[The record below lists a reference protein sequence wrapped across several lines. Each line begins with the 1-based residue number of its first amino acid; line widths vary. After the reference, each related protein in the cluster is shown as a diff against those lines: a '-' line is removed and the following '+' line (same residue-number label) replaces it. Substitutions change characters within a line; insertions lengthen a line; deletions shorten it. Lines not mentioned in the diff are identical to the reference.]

1 MAKKKNAPVKLWKD
15 VTESDFYD
23 ESENV
28 IDEEV
33 SSFNLQEMTGFIQNV
48 NLMRHLPRLADSL
61 KPVERRVLY
70 ALFLQKAIKFAEKSA
85 QIVSRTMKY
94 HPHGDSSIYN
104 TLVGLAQPWV
114 NPAPVAQGVSNYGSD
129 IHPKGYSAMRYTKFA
144 MSKYGYDCFFKDYD
158 PDCIETIFN
167 TTIDGDEPMVLPSK
181 YPNILVNG
189 GFGLASANSF
199 CIPTYHIPDIVKMMK
214 RLLHN
219 PDADNIYLIPDS
231 PTGCDIVDNGTLR
244 EICDT
249 GKGVLKMR
257 STITVESDPK
267 RPHIWILR
275 VHNLPWMTDLRTVVD
290 RLAKLTKD
298 GILPIKDT
306 EDNSYPILQMGV
318 NGVEEERNIIQYDI
332 IINRAH
338 DPEKIKE
345 KLYKITPLQKSI
357 SVDFKVVVDA
367 LYVKKLN
374 MRDLALSW
382 INTRREYKRRLLNK
396 TIEKTHARLQLLD
409 IMITLTSKDNLSK
422 TTKII
427 QSSNEDEIVN
437 ALMKSKATKITS
449 YQAKH
454 VADMKLRAFSKD
466 ANKKYREEKKELEKK
481 LDECMKKAKSPK
493 IIDKIIEEELE
504 DLLQYA
510 TPRRSNIISETTS
523 VAIADTDHFLMISKL
538 GMVKKLPYDP
548 VVMAR
553 KKTPT
558 LGVFKNQ
565 DYPLHGMVINNHD
578 SAMMFDNFGRF
589 SCIPVHEIDSTEP
602 SQYGTSVFD
611 TIKLN
616 GEIVTAMPFFADD
629 MKSFLEQ
636 HTQSKLFIVTLT
648 KDGYLKKTELEEY
661 TKSRNQLN
669 MRAMKIRANDEL
681 IAGKVVMEGK
691 KRGANILIYTEKGN
705 FAYVSSDQIACQSK
719 DASGLLSINLEP
731 DDACRGFCIIGEN
744 DKYLLVVTEKG
755 CLKKCELDYLGK
767 PGKRKMSSYLATPE
781 PTDKVFYVGTM
792 GESADITVCTRTSYE
807 LIQSDMIPTRTRK
820 AKCKKIIAIP
830 LGNNIISVG
839 ITNHNKKKK

>member
-1 MAKKKNAPVKLWKD
+1 MAKKKPVKLWEGI
-15 VTESDFYD
+15 TEEDFYD
-23 ESENV
+23 ESDNV

-33 SSFNLQEMTGFIQNV
+33 SSFNLREMTSFIQNV

-61 KPVERRVLY
+61 KPVERRALY
-70 ALFLQKAIKFAEKSA
+70 ALYLQKAITIFEKSA

-94 HPHGDSSIYN
+94 HPHGDSSIYS
-104 TLVGLAQPWV
+104 TLVGLAQPWT
-114 NPAPVAQGVSNYGSD
+114 NPVPMVQGASNFGSD
-129 IHPKGYSAMRYTKFA
+129 IRPKGYSAMRYTKLR

-167 TTIDGDEPMVLPSK
+167 TTIDGDEPMALPSK

-189 GFGLASANSF
+189 GFGLAAGNSF
-199 CIPTYHIPDIVKMMK
+199 CIPTYHIPDIVKLMK

-219 PDADNIYLIPDS
+219 PDADNIYLMPDS

-249 GKGVLKMR
+249 GKGVLRMR
-257 STITVESDPK
+257 STITIETNPR
-267 RPHIWILR
+267 RPIIWILR
-275 VHNLPWMTDLRTVVD
+275 VHNLPWMTDMRTVVD
-290 RLAKLTKD
+290 RLASLTKD

-306 EDNSYPILQMGV
+306 EDKSYPILQTGV
-318 NGVEEERNIIQYDI
+318 NGVEEERNIIQFDI
-332 IINRAH
+332 IISRAH

-345 KLYKITPLQKSI
+345 KLYKLTPLQKSL

-374 MRDLALSW
+374 MRDLALEW

-396 TIEKTHARLQLLD
+396 TIEKTHARLQLLE
-409 IMITLTSKDNLSK
+409 ILIVLTSKDNLSK

-427 QSSNEDEIVN
+427 QSSNEDQIVQ
-437 ALMKSKATKITS
+437 ALMNSKTINITS

-454 VADMKLRAFSKD
+454 IADMKLRAFSKD
-466 ANKKYREEKKELEKK
+466 ANKKYREEKKSLEAK
-481 LDECMKKAKSPK
+481 LKDCMSKAKSPK
-493 IIDKIIEEELE
+493 IIDEIIEEELE
-504 DLLQYA
+504 DLLRYA
-510 TPRRSNIISETTS
+510 TPRRSHIVSASTN

-558 LGVFKNQ
+558 LGIFKNQ

-578 SAMMFDNFGRF
+578 SVMMFDSFGRF
-589 SCIPVHEIDSTEP
+589 SCLPVHEIDSSEP
-602 SQYGTSVFD
+602 SQYGTPVFD
-611 TIKLN
+611 TAKLN

-629 MKSFLEQ
+629 MKSFLEH
-636 HTQSKLFIVTLT
+636 HTQSKLFVVTLT
-648 KDGYLKKTELEEY
+648 KDGYLKKTDLKEY
-661 TKSRNQLN
+661 TQSRNQLN
-669 MRAMKIRANDEL
+669 MRAMKIRDNDEL
-681 IAGKVVMEGK
+681 IAGQIVMEGK
-691 KRGANILIYTEKGN
+691 SKGANILIYTEKGN

-719 DASGLLSINLEP
+719 DASGLLSISLDP
-731 DDACRGFCIIGEN
+731 DDACRGFCIIG
-744 DKYLLVVTEKG
+744 DHDHFLLVVTEKG
-755 CLKKCELDYLGK
+755 CMKKCELDYLGK

-792 GESADITVCTRTSYE
+792 EDGADVTVCTRTSY
-807 LIQSDMIPTRTRK
+807 DVVHADDIPTRTRK
-820 AKCKKIIAIP
+820 AKCKKIISIP
-830 LGNNIISVG
+830 LGNNLISVG
-839 ITNHNKKKK
+839 IDNHIKKKH